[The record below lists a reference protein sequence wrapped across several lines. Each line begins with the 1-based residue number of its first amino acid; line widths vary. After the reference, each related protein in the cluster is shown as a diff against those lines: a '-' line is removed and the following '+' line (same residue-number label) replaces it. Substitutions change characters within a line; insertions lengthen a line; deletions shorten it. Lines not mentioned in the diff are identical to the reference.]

1 MRQAMTAMLQT
12 LAAGWGGTDNHAAR
26 LRLVVIPSNMSIR
39 IALTAAALLL
49 SQPCWAADPR
59 PARTTPIEHL
69 IVIVGENVSFDN
81 LFATYE
87 PPEGE
92 TISNLLSRG
101 IVDRDGKPGPK
112 FAEAQQREARQT
124 GSYAVTPTATDAYRT
139 LPQPGTT
146 YAKGLPSYALDA
158 RFPADLP
165 NGPYRIT
172 RYAPYE
178 SPVGDPIHRFF
189 QMWQQVDGGKSDLF
203 TWVAM
208 TSGEGSRK
216 RDDSSTSTNQGGV
229 AMGFYSMASGDAPY
243 FRELAR
249 TYAIADNYHQPVM
262 GGTGANFLA
271 LSTGHA
277 GVYLDNG
284 KPAAPPANQIEDPE
298 PRPDT
303 SNWYKN
309 SGYRSGSYVACAD
322 ASQPGVKAIRDY
334 LASLPYKPFNDGNCA
349 PGSYYLV
356 NNYGT
361 GYSFDGTPQPL
372 GASHYVL
379 PPQVAPNIG
388 TALAAKGVTWK
399 WYSGGRTDS
408 GINKDLYCNICDPL
422 THSTAVMTGAL
433 KANLQGLD
441 AFYRDLG
448 DEKTFPAVSFVI
460 PPNPDSGHPAYS
472 TVYALEQF
480 VKEIIAKVQARPD
493 VWRKTAILITTDEGG
508 GSYDSGYIQILDF
521 FGDGTR
527 IPLIAVSPFAKKG
540 RVDHTYYDHVSVLK
554 FIERNWKVPP
564 LSERSRD
571 NLPNPVANPA
581 NRYVP
586 ANRPAI
592 GDLMNLFD
600 FERAPATR

>member
-1 MRQAMTAMLQT
+1 MRTPSSQLSVVARNLIVA
-12 LAAGWGGTDNHAAR
+12 AAGFA
-26 LRLVVIPSNMSIR
+26 
-39 IALTAAALLL
+39 L
-49 SQPCWAADPR
+49 SQPGCAADAP
-59 PARTTPIEHL
+59 PTTATPIEHL
-69 IVIVGENVSFDN
+69 IVVVGENLTFDN

-87 PPEGE
+87 PPAGE

-101 IVDRDGKPGPK
+101 IVDRDGKPGPH
-112 FAEAQQREARQT
+112 FADAQQREAKVLDR
-124 GSYAVTPTATDAYRT
+124 YAVTPAPTGAYAT

-146 YAKGLPSYALDA
+146 YAKGLPSYALDV

-178 SPVGDPIHRFF
+178 SAVGDPIHRFF
-189 QMWQQVDGGKSDLF
+189 QMWQQVDGGKNDLF
-203 TWVAM
+203 TWVAAS
-208 TSGEGSRK
+208 SGEGSRK
-216 RDDSSTSTNQGGV
+216 RDDPASGTNQGGV
-229 AMGFYSMASGDAPY
+229 AMGFYSMASGDAAY

-284 KPAAPPANQIEDPE
+284 KPAVPPANQIEDPD
-298 PRPDT
+298 PRPGT
-303 SNWYKN
+303 NNWYKN
-309 SGYRSGSYVACAD
+309 SGYRSGSYTACAD
-322 ASQPGVKAIRDY
+322 AGQPGVKAIRDY
-334 LASLPYKPFNDGNCA
+334 VASLPYKPFNDGNCA

-356 NNYGT
+356 NNYSP
-361 GYSFDGTPQPL
+361 GYSFDGQAQPL

-388 TALAAKGVTWK
+388 TALSAKGVSWK
-399 WYSGGRTDS
+399 WYSGGRTDT
-408 GINKDLYCNICDPL
+408 GIDRELYCNICDPL
-422 THSTAVMTGAL
+422 THSTPVMTSPL
-433 KANLQGLD
+433 KANLQSLD
-441 AFYRDLG
+441 ALFRDLA
-448 DEKTFPAVSFVI
+448 DEKTLPAVSFVI
-460 PPNPDSGHPAYS
+460 PPNPESGHPAYS

-480 VKEIIAKVQARPD
+480 VKNLIAKVQARPEI
-493 VWRKTAILITTDEGG
+493 WRRTAILITTDEGG

-527 IPLIAVSPFAKKG
+527 IPMIAVSPFAKNG
-540 RVDHTYYDHVSVLK
+540 HVDHTYYDHVSVLK
-554 FIERNWKVPP
+554 FIERNWKIPP

-571 NLPNPVANPA
+571 NLPNPVANAADP
-581 NRYVP
+581 YVP

-592 GDLMNLFD
+592 GDLMDLFD
-600 FERAPATR
+600 FAGRGAPAK